1 MERKRVLAVAAAF
14 VLAGLAVAQDKKGA
28 GGEAGP
34 YGLPTLAQV
43 KDRVKPTEEESK
55 KLEEIY
61 AQATKNEAESKARAK
76 ENGTDR
82 KTLEGYLTI
91 GRNETVNKVK
101 EGLDKD
107 KASAFDKLCAAQP
120 PPGKKKKKNS

>member
-1 MERKRVLAVAAAF
+1 MERKRVVAIALVVAAAAWMS
-14 VLAGLAVAQDKKGA
+14 AGADAQDKKD
-28 GGEAGP
+28 GEAGP

-43 KDRVKPTEEESK
+43 KDKVKPSEEEAK
-55 KLEEIY
+55 KIEDIY
-61 AQATKNEAESKARAK
+61 AGAAKAEAESKARAK

-101 EGLDKD
+101 EVLDKE
-107 KASAFDKLCAAQP
+107 KAKEFDKLCAGAQT
-120 PPGKKKKKNS
+120 GKKKK